1 MNMFTDSFRIFSK
14 LRTAQ
19 KLVFLRVFI
28 VINVSAFFLATT
40 NYFESDNANT
50 VSIFIVYALE
60 TCFMLWLG
68 FKRGQRY
75 HYEVGTGTSTLPTV
89 RKVPM
94 AKWYGG
100 AAAVSILLTVI
111 ALAILGS
118 MSDHP
123 TAVKIIFFA
132 MEVAIMGLFLLQ
144 GLRVGWSTV
153 TVSVDNSIPVTSTT
167 NMMGTSSEP
176 MIGILPNV
184 PLLPEEEGKATK
196 RAKNIKRG
204 QVILGG
210 ISIISAAVAI
220 YFHIAAHEMTQ
231 SAVAHD
237 PTQPTHVSD
246 DPAVQAVADAFSD
259 HATSSQLPPVTLTVP
274 PKVQASVPEA
284 GSAAALAEQQAAP
297 GPQSPATIP
306 VDGPALATTLAIAA
320 SVGKENPND
329 IAFTNGEDTTSLQTP
344 VFAGRVSQ
352 GGYPVYALQCDFQKQ
367 QCTYH
372 NDMGNPLVEP
382 IADGAN
388 GLTPIRNADVINTAY
403 HCQENICMDSQG
415 QVVGTSS
422 LEMRN
427 YLASHPS
434 S

>member
-1 MNMFTDSFRIFSK
+1 MNMFTDSFRIFGK

-111 ALAILGS
+111 ALAILAS

-123 TAVKIIFFA
+123 IAVKIIFFA

-153 TVSVDNSIPVTSTT
+153 TVSVDNSMPVTWTT
-167 NMMGTSSEP
+167 YMMGASSET
-176 MIGILPNV
+176 IGILPNV
-184 PLLPEEEGKATK
+184 PLPPDQEAKVKK

-204 QVILGG
+204 QVILGC
-210 ISIISAAVAI
+210 ISVVSAAVAI
-220 YFHIAAHEMTQ
+220 YFHVTAHEM
-231 SAVAHD
+231 S
-237 PTQPTHVSD
+237 QPVLTHETSHSD
-246 DPAVQAVADAFSD
+246 TTSDPAVLAVARAFGD
-259 HATSSQLPPVTLTVP
+259 DTASSQPAQGTPTALAPVQP
-274 PKVQASVPEA
+274 SVPEA
-284 GSAAALAEQQAAP
+284 GSAAALAEQGAAP
-297 GPQSPATIP
+297 APQSPATIP
-306 VDGPALATTLAIAA
+306 ADGPALATTLAIAA
-320 SVGKENPND
+320 NVAKEDPND

-352 GGYPVYALQCDFQKQ
+352 AGYPVYALQCDFQKQ

-403 HCQENICMDSQG
+403 HCQENICMDSQS
-415 QVVGTSS
+415 QVVGTIS

-427 YLASHPS
+427 YLANHPS

>member
-1 MNMFTDSFRIFSK
+1 MNMFTDSLRIFSK

-40 NYFESDNANT
+40 NYFETDNANT
-50 VSIFIVYALE
+50 VSILIVYALE

-75 HYEVGTGTSTLPTV
+75 HYEVGTGTSILPTV

-111 ALAILGS
+111 ALAVLGT

-123 TAVKIIFFA
+123 TAVKISFFA
-132 MEVAIMGLFLLQ
+132 MEVAITGLFLLQ

-153 TVSVDNSIPVTSTT
+153 TVSVDNSIPVTSPTT
-167 NMMGTSSEP
+167 MMGASSET
-176 MIGILPNV
+176 IGILPNV
-184 PLLPEEEGKATK
+184 PLPPDEEAKVKK
-196 RAKNIKRG
+196 RAKDIKRG
-204 QVILGG
+204 QVILGC
-210 ISIISAAVAI
+210 ISVISAAVAI
-220 YFHIAAHEMTQ
+220 YFHFAAHEL
-231 SAVAHD
+231 S
-237 PTQPTHVSD
+237 QPVVTHERSHSD
-246 DPAVQAVADAFSD
+246 TTSDPAVLAVARAFGAD
-259 HATSSQLPPVTLTVP
+259 TASSQSAQATPTALATVQPSVT
-274 PKVQASVPEA
+274 EA
-284 GSAAALAEQQAAP
+284 GSAAALAEQGAAP
-297 GPQSPATIP
+297 APQSPATAIP
-306 VDGPALATTLAIAA
+306 ADGPALATTLAIAA
-320 SVGKENPND
+320 SVVKEDPND
-329 IAFTNGEDTTSLQTP
+329 IAFTNGEDTSSLQTP

-352 GGYPVYALQCDFQKQ
+352 AGYPVYALQCDFQKQ

-388 GLTPIRNADVINTAY
+388 GLTPIRNADVINAAY

-415 QVVGTSS
+415 QVVGTIS

-427 YLASHPS
+427 YLANHPS